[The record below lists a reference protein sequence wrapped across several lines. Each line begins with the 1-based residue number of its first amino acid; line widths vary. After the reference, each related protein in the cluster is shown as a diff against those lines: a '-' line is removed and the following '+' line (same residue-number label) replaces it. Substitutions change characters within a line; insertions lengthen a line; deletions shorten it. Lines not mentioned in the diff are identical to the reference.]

1 MEYIITLIPD
11 CELLNDIFANIQ
23 IQSIHIV
30 LCIKNKVFFLII
42 ILNCVIFPRQTQN
55 QTVCWKSFKG
65 NLSIYVI
72 IL

>member
-11 CELLNDIFANIQ
+11 CELLNDIFANVQ

-42 ILNCVIFPRQTQN
+42 ILNCVIFPKQTQY
-55 QTVCWKSFKG
+55 QTVC
-65 NLSIYVI
+65 
-72 IL
+72 

>member
-11 CELLNDIFANIQ
+11 CELLNDIFANVQ

-42 ILNCVIFPRQTQN
+42 ILNCLIFPRQTQN
-55 QTVCWKSFKG
+55 QTVC
-65 NLSIYVI
+65 
-72 IL
+72 

>member
-11 CELLNDIFANIQ
+11 WIIEWHICKCTNTEYSYCVMYQ
-23 IQSIHIV
+23 KQSV
-30 LCIKNKVFFLII
+30 FLII
-42 ILNCVIFPRQTQN
+42 ILYCVIFPRQTQN

>member
-11 CELLNDIFANIQ
+11 CELLNDIFANVQ

-30 LCIKNKVFFLII
+30 LCIKKSVFLII

-55 QTVCWKSFKG
+55 QTVC
-65 NLSIYVI
+65 
-72 IL
+72 

>member
-1 MEYIITLIPD
+1 MEYIITLLPD
-11 CELLNDIFANIQ
+11 CELLNEIFANVQ

-55 QTVCWKSFKG
+55 QTVC
-65 NLSIYVI
+65 
-72 IL
+72 

>member
-11 CELLNDIFANIQ
+11 CELLNDIFANVQ

-55 QTVCWKSFKG
+55 QTVC
-65 NLSIYVI
+65 
-72 IL
+72 

>member
-1 MEYIITLIPD
+1 MEYIITLLPD
-11 CELLNDIFANIQ
+11 CELLNEICTNTEYSYCVMYQ
-23 IQSIHIV
+23 KQSV
-30 LCIKNKVFFLII
+30 LLII

>member
-1 MEYIITLIPD
+1 MEYIITLLPD
-11 CELLNDIFANIQ
+11 CELLNDIFANVQ

-55 QTVCWKSFKG
+55 QTVC
-65 NLSIYVI
+65 
-72 IL
+72 